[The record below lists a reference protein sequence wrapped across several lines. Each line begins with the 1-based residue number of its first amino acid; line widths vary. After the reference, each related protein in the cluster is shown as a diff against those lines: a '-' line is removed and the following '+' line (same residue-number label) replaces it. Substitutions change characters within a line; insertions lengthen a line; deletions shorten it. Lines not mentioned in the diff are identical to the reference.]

1 MHVHPFRALALM
13 TAGAFAGFVA
23 AAAFVK
29 RAVPSRGDAESDE
42 IALVAVYDGIDLKSH
57 AKAFREDRSS
67 PGTAASSSTCPRRRS
82 PRDVHLTVHALYGGV
97 AIRVPPGCRIE
108 SNMHALMGG
117 VDARAPEPESPD
129 ASTITLEGLA
139 VFGASQWGQSAP
151 RAAQRSTR
159 PPDRAGLSA

>member
-13 TAGAFAGFVA
+13 TAGVFAGFMA

-29 RAVPSRGDAESDE
+29 RAVPSRGDPESDE
-42 IALVAVYDGIDLKSH
+42 IALVAVYDGIDLKSQ
-57 AKAFREDRSS
+57 AKGFRGGSILAWYGGVRFDLSEATLA
-67 PGTAASSSTCPRRRS
+67 PE
-82 PRDVHLTVHALYGGV
+82 VHLTVHALNGGV

-129 ASTITLEGLA
+129 APTITLEGLA
-139 VFGASQWGQSAP
+139 VFGGIAVGPKRASSG
-151 RAAQRSTR
+151 STV
-159 PPDRAGLSA
+159 DETA